1 MKGWQKILLIG
12 LGVSLFLAV
21 FLSPFASPWPDGL
34 ERVAEKAGFIKL
46 AEGKVVLTSPIP
58 DYLFPGVKNESLA
71 TALAG
76 LIGTLITFLAVYGV
90 GKLISRRKR
99 S

>member
-1 MKGWQKILLIG
+1 MKGWQKILFIG
-12 LGVSLFLAV
+12 LGFSLFLAV

-34 ERVAEKAGFIKL
+34 EKVAEKAGFIKL
-46 AEGKVVLTSPIP
+46 AEGKVVFTSPIP
-58 DYLFPGVKNESLA
+58 DYLFPGVKNESVA

-76 LIGTLITFLAVYGV
+76 LIGTLIAFLVVYGV
-90 GKLISRRKR
+90 GKLIARRKG

>member
-1 MKGWQKILLIG
+1 MKDWQKFLLIG
-12 LGVSLFLAV
+12 LIVSLFLAV

-34 ERVAEKAGFIKL
+34 ERVAENLGFIEKG
-46 AEGKVVLTSPIP
+46 EGKPVLTSPIP
-58 DYLFPGVKNESLA
+58 DYAFPGVENEAVA

-76 LIGTLITFLAVYGV
+76 FIGTLITFGAAYGI
-90 GKLISRRKR
+90 GKLVARRKE